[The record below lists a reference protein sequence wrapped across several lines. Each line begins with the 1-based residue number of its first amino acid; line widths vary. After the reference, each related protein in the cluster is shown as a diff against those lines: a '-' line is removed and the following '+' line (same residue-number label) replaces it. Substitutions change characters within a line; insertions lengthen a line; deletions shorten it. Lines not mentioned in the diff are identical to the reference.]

1 MRRRI
6 AGWAAVLGVV
16 VTFVP
21 APSGAQV
28 TLDEAK
34 AELRVALDLLGA
46 EKLTEAMPH
55 FHRVVEGGGKVDP
68 VALIVYR
75 DASSK
80 GVRVENWPYAI
91 RGIEA
96 AKTFPVSPKL
106 GIEFDFWLG
115 WSLYQYAAQLEVD
128 RTPQSAALT
137 KPMFERA
144 KVLLEAGRPYAEE
157 AHFAMSGIML
167 RVDTYIQME
176 SDLLTP

>member
-1 MRRRI
+1 MLRRI
-6 AGWAAVLGVV
+6 PCGLGVLLVLGLAASS
-16 VTFVP
+16 P
-21 APSGAQV
+21 AAAQV
-28 TLDEAK
+28 TLDQAK
-34 AELRVALDLLGA
+34 AELRLALDLLGA
-46 EKLTEAMPH
+46 EKLNEAMPH
-55 FHRVVEGGGKVDP
+55 FHRVVEGGGKVDQ
-68 VALIVYR
+68 VALIIYR

-96 AKTFPVSPKL
+96 AKTFPVSPNL
-106 GIEFDFWLG
+106 TVEFDFWHG

-137 KPMFERA
+137 KPMFEQA
-144 KVLLEAGRPYAEE
+144 KVLLEAGRGYAEE

-176 SDLLTP
+176 SELLTP